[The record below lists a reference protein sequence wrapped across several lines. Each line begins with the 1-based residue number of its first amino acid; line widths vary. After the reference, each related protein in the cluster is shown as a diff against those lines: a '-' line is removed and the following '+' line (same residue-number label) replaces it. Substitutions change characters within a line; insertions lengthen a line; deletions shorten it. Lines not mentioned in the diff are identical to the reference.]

1 MVSRWPCH
9 DLGAPPRPACGE
21 RVGVR
26 GPLRES
32 ELAEAPAHRAELWFS
47 LTGLGPLPAI
57 PGSSPGR
64 ARCAVG
70 LFFAAILAA
79 TPAHAESP
87 YEGKTITIVTSTGV
101 GGVYDLTARVIARH
115 MGRYIPGN
123 PTLIVQNMPGGG
135 NVLATNYM
143 YNIAPK
149 DGLTIASIH
158 NAMPL
163 HQVLDGRG
171 VRFDA
176 ARFNW
181 LGSTGSEN
189 EVILVWRTAGI
200 ATIRQAMEREV
211 VLGSTGA
218 GSGLSIIPTAMNNV
232 LGTRFKLVIGYRSS
246 EDINLALE
254 RGEVQARAFGLN
266 SIVAQHADWLKD
278 GKVTFLAQAGVK
290 RDKDLPDVP
299 LITELAATDTQRAIL
314 KLISA
319 PAGLG
324 HLYLAPPGVPPE
336 RLALLR
342 SAFTATLKDPAFL
355 AEVEK
360 LKIAIDPMSA
370 DEVAAIVADTINA
383 APDVVAKAKAAM
395 EAPDA
400 RAPGSAVPP

>member
-1 MVSRWPCH
+1 M
-9 DLGAPPRPACGE
+9 
-21 RVGVR
+21 R
-26 GPLRES
+26 GRRRES
-32 ELAEAPAHRAELWFS
+32 ELVETPPHRAEFWFPFN
-47 LTGLGPLPAI
+47 GPGPLPAR
-57 PGSSPGR
+57 G
-64 ARCAVG
+64 ARN
-70 LFFAAILAA
+70 AAILFTALAA
-79 TPAHAESP
+79 LALAPARAESP
-87 YEGKTITIVTSTGV
+87 YAGKTITIITSTGV

-115 MGRYIPGN
+115 MGRYIPGS

-143 YNIAPK
+143 YAIAPK

-176 ARFNW
+176 AKFSW

-189 EVILVWRTAGI
+189 EVILAWHTAGI
-200 ATIRQAMEREV
+200 TTIRQAMEKEI

-232 LGTRFKLVIGYRSS
+232 LGTRFKLVIGYKTS
-246 EDINLALE
+246 EDINLALQ
-254 RGEVQARAFGLN
+254 RGEVQARAFGIN
-266 SIVAQHADWLKD
+266 SIESQHPDWLKEN
-278 GKVTFLAQAGVK
+278 KVAFLAQAGVK
-290 RDKDLPDVP
+290 RDKDLPGVP
-299 LITELAATDTQRAIL
+299 LLTELAGTPEQRQVL

-324 HLYLAPPGVPPE
+324 HPYLAPPGTPPE

-342 SAFTATLKDPAFL
+342 RAFAATLKDKAFL

-360 LKIAIDPMSA
+360 LQIAIDPMSA
-370 DEVAAIVADTINA
+370 DEVSAIVAETINA
-383 APDVVAKAKAAM
+383 PPDVVAKAKAAM
-395 EAPDA
+395 EATETRPA
-400 RAPGSAVPP
+400 TPQP

>member
-1 MVSRWPCH
+1 MWRFLRVIFPVD
-9 DLGAPPRPACGE
+9 DLGRGLSLE
-21 RVGVR
+21 RAIN
-26 GPLRES
+26 LRLFLLPV
-32 ELAEAPAHRAELWFS
+32 LAFLAAAPARAD
-47 LTGLGPLPAI
+47 
-57 PGSSPGR
+57 
-64 ARCAVG
+64 
-70 LFFAAILAA
+70 
-79 TPAHAESP
+79 SP

-115 MGRYIPGN
+115 MGRHIPGN

-149 DGLTIASIH
+149 DGLTIASVH

-176 ARFNW
+176 AKFNW

-189 EVILVWRTAGI
+189 EVILAWRTAGI
-200 ATIRQAMEREV
+200 TTIKQAMEKEI
-211 VLGSTGA
+211 VLGATGA

-232 LGTRFKLVIGYRSS
+232 LGTRFKLVIGYKTS

-254 RGEVQARAFGLN
+254 RGEVQARAFGIN
-266 SIVAQHADWLKD
+266 SIEAQHPDWLKEK
-278 GKVTFLAQAGVK
+278 KVAFLAQAGVR
-290 RDKDLPDVP
+290 RDKGLPDVP
-299 LITELAATDTQRAIL
+299 LLTELARTAEQRQVL

-324 HLYLAPPGVPPE
+324 HPYLAPPGVAPE

-342 SAFTATLKDPAFL
+342 KAFDATLRDKAFL

-360 LKIAIDPMSA
+360 LQIAIDPMSA
-370 DEVAAIVADTINA
+370 DEVAAIVAETIGA
-383 APDVVAKAKAAM
+383 APEVVAKAKAAM

-400 RAPGSAVPP
+400 RAPGGAGPQP

>member
-1 MVSRWPCH
+1 VIRWRGH
-9 DLGAPPRPACGE
+9 DFCALPRPAGGARHAVSC
-21 RVGVR
+21 R
-26 GPLRES
+26 LL
-32 ELAEAPAHRAELWFS
+32 LAALVALSVAPARAQ
-47 LTGLGPLPAI
+47 T
-57 PGSSPGR
+57 
-64 ARCAVG
+64 
-70 LFFAAILAA
+70 
-79 TPAHAESP
+79 P
-87 YEGKTITIVTSTGV
+87 YEGKTITIITSTGA

-115 MGRYIPGN
+115 MGRHIPGG

-143 YNIAPK
+143 YNIAPR

-176 ARFNW
+176 GKFGW
-181 LGSTGSEN
+181 LGSTGPEN
-189 EVILVWRTAGI
+189 EVILVWHTAGI
-200 ATIRQAMEREV
+200 NTIKQAMEKEI
-211 VLGSTGA
+211 VLGATGA

-232 LGTRFKLVIGYRSS
+232 LGTRFKLVIGYKTS
-246 EDINLALE
+246 EDINLALQ

-266 SIVAQHADWLKD
+266 SIV
-278 GKVTFLAQAGVK
+278 
-290 RDKDLPDVP
+290 DVP
-299 LITELAATDTQRAIL
+299 LLTELAATPEQRQIL

-324 HLYLAPPGVPPE
+324 HPYLAPPGTPPE

-342 SAFTATLKDPAFL
+342 DAFDATLKDKAFL
-355 AEVEK
+355 AEMAK
-360 LKIAIDPMSA
+360 LQIAVDPMGA
-370 DEVAAIVADTINA
+370 DEVGAIVAETINA

-400 RAPGSAVPP
+400 RPQGSGTPAP

>member
-1 MVSRWPCH
+1 M
-9 DLGAPPRPACGE
+9 
-21 RVGVR
+21 R
-26 GPLRES
+26 GRFRES
-32 ELAEAPAHRAELWFS
+32 ELVETPPHRAEFGIPLMPRR
-47 LTGLGPLPAI
+47 PLPAS
-57 PGSSPGR
+57 G
-64 ARCAVG
+64 ARD
-70 LFFAAILAA
+70 AAALLRWLVLAA
-79 TPAHAESP
+79 LAALAAVPARAQSP
-87 YEGKTITIVTSTGV
+87 YEGKTITVITSTGV

-115 MGRYIPGN
+115 MGRFIPGT

-149 DGLTIASIH
+149 DGMTIASIH

-176 ARFNW
+176 AKFNW

-189 EVILVWRTAGI
+189 EVILVWNSAGI
-200 ATIRQAMEREV
+200 KTIRQAMEREV
-211 VLGSTGA
+211 VLGATGS

-232 LGTRFKLVIGYRSS
+232 LGTRFKLVIGYKTS

-254 RGEVQARAFGLN
+254 RGEVQARAFGIN
-266 SIVAQHADWLKD
+266 SIVSQHSDWLKE
-278 GKVTFLAQAGVK
+278 GKVAFLAQAGVK

-299 LITELAATDTQRAIL
+299 LLTELAGTAEQRQIL

-324 HLYLAPPGVPPE
+324 HPYLVPPGTAPE
-336 RLALLR
+336 RLGLLR
-342 SAFTATLKDPAFL
+342 KAFAATLNDKAFL

-360 LKIAIDPMSA
+360 LQIAIDPMSGEEA
-370 DEVAAIVADTINA
+370 GAIVAETINA
-383 APDVVAKAKAAM
+383 PADVVTKAKAAM
-395 EAPDA
+395 EASYA
-400 RAPGSAVPP
+400 RPPGGAVLQP

>member
-1 MVSRWPCH
+1 MNFKQAIMFRWI
-9 DLGAPPRPACGE
+9 L
-21 RVGVR
+21 
-26 GPLRES
+26 
-32 ELAEAPAHRAELWFS
+32 
-47 LTGLGPLPAI
+47 
-57 PGSSPGR
+57 
-64 ARCAVG
+64 
-70 LFFAAILAA
+70 LAA
-79 TPAHAESP
+79 LSALAASAARAASP
-87 YEGKTITIVTSTGV
+87 YEGKTITLITSTGV

-115 MGRYIPGN
+115 MGRYIAGN

-181 LGSTGSEN
+181 LGSTGPEN
-189 EVILVWRTAGI
+189 EVIIVWHTVGI

-211 VLGSTGA
+211 VLGATGA

-232 LGTRFKLVIGYRSS
+232 LGTRFKLVIGYKTS
-246 EDINLALE
+246 EDINLAMQ

-266 SIVAQHADWLKD
+266 SIVAQHADWLKEH
-278 GKVTFLAQAGVK
+278 KVDFLAQSGAK

-299 LITELAATDTQRAIL
+299 LLTELAATQEQRQIL
-314 KLISA
+314 KLISS
-319 PAGLG
+319 PAALG
-324 HLYLAPPGVPPE
+324 HPYLAPPGIPPE
-336 RLALLR
+336 RLAILR
-342 SAFTATLKDPAFL
+342 EAFAATLEDRAFL
-355 AEVEK
+355 AEVER
-360 LKIAIDPMSA
+360 LQIPIDPLSA
-370 DEVAAIVADTINA
+370 GQTAKIVTETIDA

-395 EAPDA
+395 APPDA
-400 RAPGSAVPP
+400 RPQGGTPQP

>member
-1 MVSRWPCH
+1 M
-9 DLGAPPRPACGE
+9 
-21 RVGVR
+21 R
-26 GPLRES
+26 GRFRES
-32 ELAEAPAHRAELWFS
+32 EPVETPPHRAEIWFS
-47 LTGLGPLPAI
+47 AVPCRPLPAR
-57 PGSSPGR
+57 G
-64 ARCAVG
+64 ARSAEITLRTVFLAMFAVV
-70 LFFAAILAA
+70 LAA
-79 TPAHAESP
+79 APAPRQSP
-87 YEGKTITIVTSTGV
+87 YEGKTITIITSTGV
-101 GGVYDLTARVIARH
+101 GGVYDLTARVVARH

-176 ARFNW
+176 GKFNW

-189 EVILVWRTAGI
+189 EVILVWHTAGI
-200 ATIRQAMEREV
+200 STIQQAMEKEI
-211 VLGSTGA
+211 VLGATGA

-232 LGTRFKLVIGYRSS
+232 LGTRFKLVIGYKTS
-246 EDINLALE
+246 EDINLALQ
-254 RGEVQARAFGLN
+254 RGEVQARAFGIN
-266 SIVAQHADWLKD
+266 SIESQHPDWLQED
-278 GKVTFLAQAGVK
+278 KVAFLAQAGVK

-299 LITELAATDTQRAIL
+299 LLTELAGTPEQRQVL

-324 HLYLAPPGVPPE
+324 HPYLAPPGIPPE
-336 RLALLR
+336 RLAILR
-342 SAFTATLKDPAFL
+342 QAFAATLKDKAFL

-360 LKIAIDPMSA
+360 LQIAIDPMSA
-370 DEVAAIVADTINA
+370 DEVAAIVAETINA

-395 EAPDA
+395 EPPEA
-400 RAPGSAVPP
+400 RPQGGAAAQPMRRPFRSP

>member
-1 MVSRWPCH
+1 MNRKQAIVVSCF
-9 DLGAPPRPACGE
+9 LLAVFSAAPAC
-21 RVGVR
+21 
-26 GPLRES
+26 
-32 ELAEAPAHRAELWFS
+32 AQ
-47 LTGLGPLPAI
+47 
-57 PGSSPGR
+57 
-64 ARCAVG
+64 
-70 LFFAAILAA
+70 
-79 TPAHAESP
+79 SP
-87 YEGKTITIVTSTGV
+87 YEGKTITIITSTGV
-101 GGVYDLTARVIARH
+101 GGVYDLTARVLARH

-176 ARFNW
+176 GKFNW

-189 EVILVWRTAGI
+189 EAILVWHTTGI
-200 ATIRQAMEREV
+200 TSIKQAMEHEI

-232 LGTRFKLVIGYRSS
+232 LGTRFKLVIGYKTS

-266 SIVAQHADWLKD
+266 SIVAQHADWLTSH
-278 GKVTFLAQAGVK
+278 KVTFLAQAGVK

-299 LITELAATDTQRAIL
+299 LLTELAATPEQRDVL

-324 HLYLAPPGVPPE
+324 HPYLAPPGVPQD
-336 RLALLR
+336 RLAILR
-342 SAFTATLKDPAFL
+342 NAFQATLRDKAFL
-355 AEVEK
+355 AEVDK
-360 LKIAIDPMSA
+360 LLIAIDPMSA
-370 DEVAAIVADTINA
+370 AEVAAIVADTINA
-383 APDVVAKAKAAM
+383 PPDVVAKAKAAM
-395 EAPDA
+395 EASDT
-400 RAPGSAVPP
+400 RQ

>member
-1 MVSRWPCH
+1 M
-9 DLGAPPRPACGE
+9 
-21 RVGVR
+21 R

-32 ELAEAPAHRAELWFS
+32 GLVETPPHRAEFWFS
-47 LTGLGPLPAI
+47 LTGCRPLPAR
-57 PGSSPGR
+57 G
-64 ARCAVG
+64 ARNAAVC
-70 LFFAAILAA
+70 LLLALTAAL
-79 TPAHAESP
+79 PAQAQSP
-87 YEGKTITIVTSTGV
+87 YEGKTITVITSTGV

-176 ARFNW
+176 GKFNW

-189 EVILVWRTAGI
+189 EVILAWHTAGI
-200 ATIRQAMEREV
+200 QTIKQAMEKEI
-211 VLGSTGA
+211 VLGATGA
-218 GSGLSIIPTAMNNV
+218 GSGLSIMPTAMNNV
-232 LGTRFKLVIGYRSS
+232 LGTRFKLVIGYKTS
-246 EDINLALE
+246 EDINLALQ
-254 RGEVQARAFGLN
+254 RGEVQARAFGIN
-266 SIVAQHADWLKD
+266 SIESQHPDWLKE
-278 GKVTFLAQAGVK
+278 GKVAFLAQAGVK
-290 RDKDLPDVP
+290 RDKSLPDVP
-299 LITELAATDTQRAIL
+299 LLTELAATPQQRQIL

-324 HLYLAPPGVPPE
+324 HPYLAPPGTPPE
-336 RLALLR
+336 RLTILR
-342 SAFTATLKDPAFL
+342 KAFDATLKDKAFL

-360 LKIAIDPMSA
+360 LQIAIDPMSA
-370 DEVAAIVADTINA
+370 EEVAAIVSETINA
-383 APDVVAKAKAAM
+383 APDVVARAKAAM
-395 EAPDA
+395 EAP
-400 RAPGSAVPP
+400 

>member
-1 MVSRWPCH
+1 MSSRAMH
-9 DLGAPPRPACGE
+9 DMSTRAWSKLALAIALMLAPTL
-21 RVGVR
+21 VR
-26 GPLRES
+26 AQS
-32 ELAEAPAHRAELWFS
+32 F
-47 LTGLGPLPAI
+47 
-57 PGSSPGR
+57 
-64 ARCAVG
+64 
-70 LFFAAILAA
+70 
-79 TPAHAESP
+79 

-115 MGRYIPGN
+115 MGRHIPGN
-123 PTLIVQNMPGGG
+123 PTIIVQNMPGGG

-143 YNIAPK
+143 YNIAAK

-176 ARFNW
+176 TKFNW
-181 LGSTGSEN
+181 LGSTGPEN

-200 ATIRQAMEREV
+200 TSIKQAREREV

-232 LGTRFKLVIGYRSS
+232 LGTRFKLVIGYKTS

-266 SIVAQHADWLKD
+266 SIVAQHGDWLKD
-278 GKVTFLAQAGVK
+278 GKVVFLAQAGIK

-299 LITELAATDTQRAIL
+299 LLTELAATDQQRDVL
-314 KLISA
+314 KLISS

-324 HLYLAPPGVPPE
+324 HPYLAPPGVPAE

-342 SAFTATLKDPAFL
+342 QAFAATLADKAFIT
-355 AEVEK
+355 ETEK
-360 LKIAIDPMSA
+360 LGIPVDAMTA
-370 DEVAAIVADTINA
+370 EEVSQIVADTVGA
-383 APDVVAKAKAAM
+383 APDVIAKGKAAM
-395 EAPDA
+395 ESGPGAAGPAP
-400 RAPGSAVPP
+400 

>member
-1 MVSRWPCH
+1 MRRDC
-9 DLGAPPRPACGE
+9 
-21 RVGVR
+21 
-26 GPLRES
+26 
-32 ELAEAPAHRAELWFS
+32 APAIYSMSAS
-47 LTGLGPLPAI
+47 LMNLNQAI
-57 PGSSPGR
+57 LLR
-64 ARCAVG
+64 I
-70 LFFAAILAA
+70 LFAAMVAFAA
-79 TPAHAESP
+79 TPARAQSP

-115 MGRYIPGN
+115 MGRYIAGN

-171 VRFDA
+171 VRFDSA
-176 ARFNW
+176 KFNW

-189 EVILVWRTAGI
+189 EVILVWRSAGVT
-200 ATIRQAMEREV
+200 TIKQAMEREV
-211 VLGSTGA
+211 ALGSTGA

-232 LGTRFKLVIGYRSS
+232 LGTRFKLVIGYKSS
-246 EDINLALE
+246 EDINLAME

-266 SIVAQHADWLKD
+266 SIVAQHADWLKER
-278 GKVTFLAQAGVK
+278 KVAFLAQAGVK

-299 LITELAATDTQRAIL
+299 LLTELAGTQEQRQIL
-314 KLISA
+314 KLISS

-324 HLYLAPPGVPPE
+324 HPYLAPPGIPSD
-336 RLALLR
+336 RLAILR
-342 SAFTATLKDPAFL
+342 NAFDATLRDKAFL

-370 DEVAAIVADTINA
+370 DEVGAIITETLNA

-395 EAPDA
+395 EAPDT
-400 RAPGSAVPP
+400 RAPGGAAPPP

>member
-1 MVSRWPCH
+1 LRSR
-9 DLGAPPRPACGE
+9 PRRKG
-21 RVGVR
+21 GMR

-32 ELAEAPAHRAELWFS
+32 ELVEMPLHRAEIGIS
-47 LTGLGPLPAI
+47 SVPCRPLPAS
-57 PGSSPGR
+57 G
-64 ARCAVG
+64 ARK
-70 LFFAAILAA
+70 AAILFRWVLCGALAVLAA
-79 TPAHAESP
+79 SPACAESP
-87 YEGKTITIVTSTGV
+87 YEGKTVTIITSTGV

-176 ARFNW
+176 AKFNW

-189 EVILVWRTAGI
+189 EVILVWQTAGI
-200 ATIRQAMEREV
+200 KTIKQAMEREV
-211 VLGSTGA
+211 VLGATGS

-232 LGTRFKLVIGYRSS
+232 LGTKFKLVIGYKTS
-246 EDINLALE
+246 EDINLALQ
-254 RGEVQARAFGLN
+254 RGEVQARAFGIN
-266 SIVAQHADWLKD
+266 SIVSQHADWLKE
-278 GKVTFLAQAGVK
+278 GKVAFLAQAGVK

-299 LITELAATDTQRAIL
+299 LLTELAGTDAQRQIL

-324 HLYLAPPGVPPE
+324 HPYLAPPGVPPE

-342 SAFTATLKDPAFL
+342 KAFDATLKDKAFL

-360 LKIAIDPMSA
+360 LQIAIDPMSA
-370 DEVAAIVADTINA
+370 DEVGAIVAETINA

-395 EAPDA
+395 ETPDT
-400 RAPGSAVPP
+400 RP

>member
-1 MVSRWPCH
+1 MNLKQPIMLRWF
-9 DLGAPPRPACGE
+9 LFAAFVTPA
-21 RVGVR
+21 
-26 GPLRES
+26 
-32 ELAEAPAHRAELWFS
+32 A
-47 LTGLGPLPAI
+47 LPA
-57 PGSSPGR
+57 R
-64 ARCAVG
+64 
-70 LFFAAILAA
+70 
-79 TPAHAESP
+79 AESP
-87 YEGKTITIVTSTGV
+87 YDGKTITIVTSTGA

-115 MGRYIPGN
+115 MGRYIPGY

-149 DGLTIASIH
+149 DGMTIASIH

-189 EVILVWRTAGI
+189 EIILVWHTAGI
-200 ATIRQAMEREV
+200 KTIKQAQEKEV
-211 VLGSTGA
+211 ALGATGA
-218 GSGLSIIPTAMNNV
+218 GSGLSIIPTAMNKV
-232 LGTRFKLVIGYRSS
+232 LGTKFKLVIGYKSS

-278 GKVTFLAQAGVK
+278 NKVAFLAQAGVR

-299 LITELAATDTQRAIL
+299 LLTELATTQEQRQIL
-314 KLISA
+314 KLISS
-319 PAGLG
+319 PSGLG
-324 HLYLAPPGVPPE
+324 HPYLAPPGIPPD
-336 RLALLR
+336 RLAMLR
-342 SAFTATLKDPAFL
+342 QAFDATLKDKAFL

-370 DEVAAIVADTINA
+370 DEVGAMVAETINA
-383 APDVVAKAKAAM
+383 APDVVAKAKIAM
-395 EAPDA
+395 EPPDA
-400 RAPGSAVPP
+400 RLPSGAVPQP